1 MQQDWGAVNVSPEKL
16 FAVRPGQI
24 SCIMSPTT
32 NTNIF
37 FYYDT
42 DTEMAVTL
50 LVVHLFLPC
59 INPALE
65 ALSTG
70 KRLRSTP
77 SAVLLLQVRAPE
89 LWAVAVLGEEL
100 ILH

>member
-1 MQQDWGAVNVSPEKL
+1 MLLTCHLRSYLWSDLARFTALCSLPQTL
-16 FAVRPGQI
+16 IF
-24 SCIMSPTT
+24 
-32 NTNIF
+32 F

-42 DTEMAVTL
+42 DTETAVTL
-50 LVVHLFLPC
+50 LFVHLFLLC

-77 SAVLLLQVRAPE
+77 SAVLLLQVQAPE
-89 LWAVAVLGEEL
+89 LRAVAVLGEEL